1 MSSVQLSTP
10 AVFWQLLL
18 QSPLYVAWARTG
30 LMSSL
35 TGIALAAPSPV
46 LFTVIWKVSLSP
58 GFAVLVGANVP
69 ALVLTSLT
77 TLMSGVLTVVS
88 VSQSGSSL
96 WAAQL
101 LPGPVTT
108 TTFGRWVV
116 PSGNEPSSVTENGRA
131 TPPPFLAMDGIV
143 HVSVSLANEQP
154 LLQSALYVA
163 WARIA
168 EMSSETGTFVA
179 SAFPLFVMVIW

>member
-18 QSPLYVAWARTG
+18 QSLLYVAWARTG

-77 TLMSGVLTVVS
+77 TLMSGVVT
-88 VSQSGSSL
+88 
-96 WAAQL
+96 
-101 LPGPVTT
+101 VTT
-108 TTFGRWVV
+108 SSAQSLV
-116 PSGNEPSSVTENGRA
+116 SGALLMS
-131 TPPPFLAMDGIV
+131 
-143 HVSVSLANEQP
+143 P
-154 LLQSALYVA
+154 L
-163 WARIA
+163 
-168 EMSSETGTFVA
+168 
-179 SAFPLFVMVIW
+179 